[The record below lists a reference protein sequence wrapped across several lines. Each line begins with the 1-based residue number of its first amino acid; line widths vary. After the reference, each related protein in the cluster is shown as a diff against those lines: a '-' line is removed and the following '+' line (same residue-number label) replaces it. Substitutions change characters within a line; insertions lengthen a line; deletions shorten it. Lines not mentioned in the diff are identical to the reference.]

1 MYQSDEN
8 IIKGCRKGDRKAQK
22 ALFLKYKSMLFN
34 ICLRYAADRHQAE
47 DFLQDGL
54 IKIYTNLY
62 QYKPT
67 AAFGAW
73 MRTVM
78 INVCLQ
84 HLRKEKHLF
93 KTQELNEQID
103 HYETSKTLFTDHR
116 TEAILK
122 MVQQLPQGS
131 RLVFN
136 LYVME
141 SYSHKEIAK
150 KLGITTSGSRSQLT
164 RAKVM
169 LRKMLE
175 KSLSTSIDKKQLK
188 F

>member
-8 IIKGCRKGDRKAQK
+8 IIQGCRKGDRKAQK
-22 ALFLKYKSMLFN
+22 ALFSKYKSMLFK
-34 ICLRYAADRHQAE
+34 ICLRYAADRYQAE

-54 IKIYTNLY
+54 IKIFSNLY

-73 MRTVM
+73 IRTIMV
-78 INVCLQ
+78 NVCLQ
-84 HLRKEKHLF
+84 HLRKEKRMF

-103 HYETSKTLFTDHR
+103 QYDASEALFTDDR
-116 TEAILK
+116 TEAVMK
-122 MVQQLPQGS
+122 MVQRLPRGS

-136 LYVME
+136 LYLME
-141 SYSHKEIAK
+141 GYSHKEVAK
-150 KLGITTSGSRSQLT
+150 ELGITASGSRAQLT
-164 RAKVM
+164 RAKTM

-175 KSLSTSIDKKQLK
+175 KSLSIELTKNN
-188 F
+188 